1 MTNEMKQQFTRGI
14 AEANSTTLVVI
25 LYEMSLEYLKD
36 GEEALKGGTRD
47 AFREA
52 VRHVRGCINELMRS
66 LNLDYEPAPTLLQL
80 YLYCIRRLANAEF
93 NYNNEGL
100 RDVLHV
106 IQPLKDA
113 YSQIESVNQDGAV
126 MENSETIYA
135 GLTYGRNSL
144 NEAAVGAGN
153 RGFLA

>member
-1 MTNEMKQQFTRGI
+1 MTGEMKQQFTRRI

-25 LYEMSLEYLKD
+25 LYEMALEYLKEA
-36 GEEALKGGTRD
+36 EEALGGGTRD

-52 VRHVRGCINELMRS
+52 VRHVRGCVNELMRS

-100 RDVLHV
+100 QDVQRVLA
-106 IQPLKDA
+106 PLKDA
-113 YSQIESVNQDGAV
+113 YAQIESVNTDGPV
-126 MENSETIYA
+126 MDNSEAVYA

-144 NEAAVGAGN
+144 NEAAVGSGN

>member
-1 MTNEMKQQFTRGI
+1 MTNEMKQQFTRRI
-14 AEANSTTLVVI
+14 AEANSTSLVVT
-25 LYEMSLEYLKD
+25 LYEMALEYLKD
-36 GEEALKGGTRD
+36 GQEALKGGTRD

-52 VRHVRGCINELMRS
+52 VGHVRGCINELMRS

-100 RDVLHV
+100 QDVDRV
-106 IQPLKDA
+106 IRPLWEA
-113 YSQIESVNQDGAV
+113 YNQVQDVNQDGPI
-126 MENSETIYA
+126 MGNSETVYA
-135 GLTYGRNSL
+135 GLTYGRTSL
-144 NEAAVGAGN
+144 NEAAVGGSN